1 LSGVCEPEEEAVD
14 DDVSDEL
21 VDDDGA
27 DDCGAIVELVLAVFA
42 GDCDIELLSGLLWLQ
57 AASEVATAT
66 ETTASAD
73 CVMAFMLHSP
83 IGCEGNRLPT
93 ALVAADASSLRA

>member
-1 LSGVCEPEEEAVD
+1 LSGVCEPAEEAVD

-21 VDDDGA
+21 VDDGGA
-27 DDCGAIVELVLAVFA
+27 DDCGAIDELLLAVFA
-42 GDCDIELLSGLLWLQ
+42 GGCDIEVLSGLPWLQ
-57 AASEVATAT
+57 AASEVATAI
-66 ETTASAD
+66 ETTATAD

-83 IGCEGNRLPT
+83 IGCDGNTLPT